1 MNASSLTQP
10 KPVAPTV
17 VARFKSTLARLIGAN
32 PVDKSG
38 NSEPTPTATVA
49 ETIWSKE
56 WCAKEPELAALAI
69 EALQDRVGILED
81 HIRAQSWLEEKSRML
96 GKKSSRVP
104 MGVSLSKVP
113 PNTYVRLLRTGEVY
127 RTSDRGWAHLY
138 HHKTNKTESLHGNHR
153 VIVLGDKPD

>member
-81 HIRAQSWLEEKSRML
+81 YIKSKEPKPRKRRISLDPKGVYLSSLPPSINFILIRTGDKYYTSDKGWKFQYKLKGDGTVFFL
-96 GKKSSRVP
+96 HGSSRV
-104 MGVSLSKVP
+104 KVLH
-113 PNTYVRLLRTGEVY
+113 PNQ
-127 RTSDRGWAHLY
+127 
-138 HHKTNKTESLHGNHR
+138 
-153 VIVLGDKPD
+153 I

>member
-1 MNASSLTQP
+1 MNASSPTQP

-17 VARFKSTLARLIGAN
+17 VARFKSTLARLIGAK

-38 NSEPTPTATVA
+38 NSEPTPTAIPV
-49 ETIWSKE
+49 ETIWSKD

-81 HIRAQSWLEEKSRML
+81 HIRAQSWLEEKRRIL

-104 MGVSLSKVP
+104 MGVPLSTVP
-113 PNTYVRLLRTGEVY
+113 PNTRIKLLSTGQIY
-127 RTSDRGWAHLY
+127 RTEQYRNWVY
-138 HHKTNKTESLHGNHR
+138 NFTTKESEYFHGNHR
-153 VIVLGDKPD
+153 VLILSDKPE

>member
-1 MNASSLTQP
+1 MNASSPTPP

-38 NSEPTPTATVA
+38 NLEPTPTATVA

-56 WCAKEPELAALAI
+56 WCAQEPELAALAI

-81 HIRAQSWLEEKSRML
+81 YIKSKEPKPRKRPISL
-96 GKKSSRVP
+96 DPKGVYLSS
-104 MGVSLSKVP
+104 LP
-113 PNTYVRLLRTGEVY
+113 PSTYFVLLRSGDKY
-127 RTSDRGWAHLY
+127 RTSGRSWRLQYKVGDENRY
-138 HHKTNKTESLHGNHR
+138 CKLHGASR
-153 VIVLGDKPD
+153 VRVYHPLEN